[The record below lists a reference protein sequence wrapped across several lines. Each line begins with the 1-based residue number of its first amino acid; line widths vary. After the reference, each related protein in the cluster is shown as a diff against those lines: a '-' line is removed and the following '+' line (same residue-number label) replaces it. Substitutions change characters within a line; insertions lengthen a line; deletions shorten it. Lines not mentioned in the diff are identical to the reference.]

1 MEDMWK
7 IFLVTLQSK
16 SRWQKI
22 RRNLKIG
29 DIVLMKTS
37 TIRNQW
43 PKAKV
48 KDVYKIKVMIV
59 MFERSNYVLG
69 IEPILV
75 AIFSKIKETIIKRD
89 QSSRNFYVSFNKSIN
104 LPLILL
110 LQMPNVINSF
120 SEHNK

>member
-69 IEPILV
+69 IEPIPFLN
-75 AIFSKIKETIIKRD
+75 
-89 QSSRNFYVSFNKSIN
+89 QY
-104 LPLILL
+104 
-110 LQMPNVINSF
+110 
-120 SEHNK
+120 